1 MWAAAPCCHA
11 QDVVTPALSGL
22 PRSLSAW
29 GPLGAPLQALG
40 VGLASDWPGLP
51 PQQAVLCWRGH
62 GQEAGRGVWEP
73 ALLSRLTMAFAAAVQ
88 SLDRVSLFAA
98 PRAAAHQASLVLHH
112 VLEPAQTHVHRV
124 SDAVQPSHPLSSFS
138 PPAFSLSQHWGL
150 FQGVSPSHQVAKV
163 LEF

>member
-1 MWAAAPCCHA
+1 MWAAAPCWRA
-11 QDVVTPALSGL
+11 QDAVTPALSGR

-62 GQEAGRGVWEP
+62 GREAGRGVWEP
-73 ALLSRLTMAFAAAVQ
+73 AFLSRLTAVFAAAVQ
-88 SLDRVSLFAA
+88 SLNRVSLFAT
-98 PRAAAHQASLVLHH
+98 PWAAAHQASLVLHH
-112 VLEPAQTHVHRV
+112 VPEPAQTHVHRV
-124 SDAVQPSHPLSSFS
+124 SDAIQPCHPLSSSS
-138 PPAFSLSQHWGL
+138 PPAFSLCQHRGL
-150 FQGVSPSHQVAKV
+150 FQGVSSSHQVAKV